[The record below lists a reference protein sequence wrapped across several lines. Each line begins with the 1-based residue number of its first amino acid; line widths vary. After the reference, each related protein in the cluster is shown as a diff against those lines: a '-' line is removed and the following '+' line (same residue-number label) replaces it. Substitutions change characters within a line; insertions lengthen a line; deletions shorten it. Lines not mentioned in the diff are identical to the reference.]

1 MAAAKKKSTKGT
13 RKATL
18 DKRRK
23 AKKVE
28 AKLGVFG
35 KRAVWGGVFAFV
47 ALWGTAW
54 FFLSDADTRTATW
67 IDDQAM
73 NITRSAGYE
82 VKNIPVDGIHHTDAD
97 ALLAVI
103 NIKSGDP
110 IFRFKPKEAKEQIER
125 IGWVRSAHVERR
137 LPDTIYIKLDE
148 REPIALWED
157 NGQVYVIDS
166 EGVQLT
172 QNNLNAFKDLVMVRG
187 AGAEK
192 AVPKLMEKLSAHQEI
207 ISKID
212 YAQRIDDRRWDIVM
226 HGGMRLKLP
235 ESGVVAALEN
245 VVQSERETG
254 LLSKDNIVEIDARYK
269 ERLIV
274 KPKQGNVQDYKFD
287 TVHVG
292 RQL

>member
-35 KRAVWGGVFAFV
+35 KRAVRGGVFAVV

-207 ISKID
+207 TSKID